1 MYTSPFSTTDILLV
15 ADISCNGNES
25 SLTQCYINHYVKDSS
40 STCDSAVD
48 TTGIVCPCKHL
59 RFT

>member
-15 ADISCNGNES
+15 ADI

-48 TTGIVCPCKHL
+48 TTGIVCP
-59 RFT
+59 